1 MKSPEELFIKSS
13 FGRVWGNAPIKDKF
27 MTNNTLTI
35 LGSSGSIGTQAIQS
49 AMHLG
54 LQIDALSVHSNVKLL
69 EEQLR
74 LTGAKMCAVTD
85 ENAAKELKDNTKD
98 LDVKILA
105 GNDAATALASV
116 SKSDTLLNA
125 IIGFAGMVPTTEAI
139 KSGKNIAIAN
149 KETLVAAGEIVMPLA
164 KKYGVEILPVDSEH
178 CAIHQC
184 ISGSKKEHV
193 SKLIITGSGGPFFG
207 YTKEQLESVTPEQAL
222 KHPNWSMGKGI
233 TVYSSTL
240 VNKGLEMI
248 EAVRLFDMPEDKVEV
263 IINRQSII
271 HSLVEFIDGSLLAQL
286 ATPDMK
292 LCIQYALTYPNK
304 LPGLTTPLDLT
315 KVGTL
320 TFFPIDNEVFPSL
333 EIARRALRTGGV
345 NPCVYN
351 AANETCVDLF
361 LERKIKY
368 TDIFTLIDEA
378 CKKFGKGDG
387 ELTLDSIIKAD
398 TEARAF
404 VAEKV

>member
-1 MKSPEELFIKSS
+1 MK
-13 FGRVWGNAPIKDKF
+13 
-27 MTNNTLTI
+27 NNTLTI
-35 LGSSGSIGTQAIQS
+35 LGSTGSIGTQAIQS
-49 AMHLG
+49 ALHLG

-85 ENAAKELKDNTKD
+85 ENAAKELKDKTKD
-98 LDVKILA
+98 LDIKIYA
-105 GNDAATALASV
+105 GKDGASELASV

-164 KKYGVEILPVDSEH
+164 KKYGVTVLPVDSEH

-207 YTKEQLESVTPEQAL
+207 YTKEQLEAVTPEQAL

-271 HSLVEFIDGSLLAQL
+271 HSLVEFIDGSQLAQL

-292 LCIQYALTYPNK
+292 LVIQYALTYPNK

-333 EIARRALRTGGV
+333 EIARRALRTGGI

-368 TDIFTLIDEA
+368 TEIFTLIDEA

-398 TEARAF
+398 KDARAF
-404 VAEKV
+404 VTETVNSAG

>member
-1 MKSPEELFIKSS
+1 MKNK
-13 FGRVWGNAPIKDKF
+13 
-27 MTNNTLTI
+27 LTI
-35 LGSSGSIGTQAIQS
+35 LGSTGSIGTQAIES

-54 LQIDALSVHSNVKLL
+54 LEIEALSANSNVSLL
-69 EEQLR
+69 EEQIR
-74 LTGAKMCAVTD
+74 RTGAKICAVAD
-85 ENAAKELKDNTKD
+85 ENAAKELKDRTRD
-98 LDVKILA
+98 LDLTVYA
-105 GNDAATALASV
+105 GKNAAAEIASET
-116 SKSDTLLNA
+116 KSDTLLNA
-125 IIGFAGMVPTTEAI
+125 IIGFSGMIPTVEAI

-164 KKYGVEILPVDSEH
+164 KKHGVEVLPVDSEH

-184 ISGSKKEHV
+184 LSGTKKEFV
-193 SKLIITGSGGPFFG
+193 NRLIITGSGGPFFG
-207 YTKEQLESVTPEQAL
+207 YTHEQLETVTPEQAL

-248 EAVRLFDMPEDKVEV
+248 EAVRLFDIPEDRVEV
-263 IINRQSII
+263 IINRQSIV
-271 HSLVEFIDGSLLAQL
+271 HSLVEFIDGSVLAQL

-292 LCIQYALTYPNK
+292 LCIQYALTYPEK
-304 LPGLTTPLDLT
+304 LGGLTSPLDLT

-320 TFFPIDNEVFPSL
+320 TFFPIDGEVFPSL
-333 EIARRALRTGGV
+333 DIARRALRCGGI

-368 TDIFTLIDEA
+368 TDIFTLIDSA
-378 CKKFGKGDG
+378 CGKFGKGD
-387 ELTLDSIIKAD
+387 ELSLEAIVRAD
-398 TEARAF
+398 KEARAY
-404 VAEKV
+404 VKECAGKKD

>member
-1 MKSPEELFIKSS
+1 MGIGATPQEKDLTMK
-13 FGRVWGNAPIKDKF
+13 
-27 MTNNTLTI
+27 NNTLTI
-35 LGSSGSIGTQAIQS
+35 LGSTGSIGTQAIQS

-85 ENAAKELKDNTKD
+85 EKAAKELKNRTKD
-98 LDVKILA
+98 LEIKIFA
-105 GNDAATALASV
+105 GEMGAAELAAT

-125 IIGFAGMVPTTEAI
+125 IIGFSGMVPTVEAI

-149 KETLVAAGEIVMPLA
+149 KETLVSAGEFVMPLA

-184 ISGSKKEHV
+184 ISGSKKEFV
-193 SKLIITGSGGPFFG
+193 DKLIITGSGGPFFG
-207 YTKEQLESVTPEQAL
+207 CTKEQLENVTPEQAL

-248 EAVRLFDMPEDKVEV
+248 EAVRLFDIPEDRVEV

-271 HSLVEFIDGSLLAQL
+271 HSLVQFIDGSVLAQL

-320 TFFPIDNEVFPSL
+320 TFYPIDNEVFPSL
-333 EIARRALRTGGV
+333 EIARRSLRCGGI

-351 AANETCVDLF
+351 AANEVCVDLF

-368 TDIFTLIDEA
+368 TDIFTLIDNA
-378 CKKFGKGDG
+378 CEKFGKGEG
-387 ELTLDSIIKAD
+387 ELTLESIIKAD
-398 TEARAF
+398 AEAREF
-404 VAEKV
+404 VKSAI

>member
-1 MKSPEELFIKSS
+1 MK
-13 FGRVWGNAPIKDKF
+13 
-27 MTNNTLTI
+27 NNTLTI
-35 LGSSGSIGTQAIQS
+35 LGSTGSIGTQAITS

-54 LQIDALSVHSNVKLL
+54 LQIDALSVHSNVRLL

-85 ENAAKELKDNTKD
+85 TDAAKRLKDSVKD
-98 LDVKILA
+98 LDIKIFA
-105 GNDAATALASV
+105 GETAAAELASIAP
-116 SKSDTLLNA
+116 SDTLLNA
-125 IIGFAGMVPTTEAI
+125 IIGFSGLVPTAEAI
-139 KSGKNIAIAN
+139 KSRKNIAIAN

-164 KKYGVEILPVDSEH
+164 KEYGVEILPVDSEH

-184 ISGSKKEHV
+184 ISGTSKDFV
-193 SKLIITGSGGPFFG
+193 NKLIITGSGGPFFG
-207 YTKEQLESVTPEQAL
+207 YTREQLENVTPEQAL

-248 EAVRLFDMPEDKVEV
+248 EAVRLFDIPEDRVEV
-263 IINRQSII
+263 IINRQSIV
-271 HSLVEFIDGSLLAQL
+271 HSLVEFVDGSVLAQL

-320 TFFPIDNEVFPSL
+320 SFYEIDNETFPSL
-333 EIARRALRTGGV
+333 NIARRALRTGGV

-351 AANETCVDLF
+351 AANEVCVDLF
-361 LERKIKY
+361 LDRKIKY
-368 TDIFTLIDEA
+368 TDIFTLIENA
-378 CKKFGKGDG
+378 CGRFGKGEG
-387 ELTLDSIIKAD
+387 TLTLDSIINAD
-398 TEARAF
+398 KEARAY
-404 VAEKV
+404 VENLAK

>member
-1 MKSPEELFIKSS
+1 MK
-13 FGRVWGNAPIKDKF
+13 
-27 MTNNTLTI
+27 NNTLTI

-49 AMHLG
+49 ALHLG

-74 LTGAKMCAVTD
+74 LTGAKTCAVTD
-85 ENAAKELKDNTKD
+85 ENAAKELKDRTKD
-98 LDVKILA
+98 LDVKIYA
-105 GNDAATALASV
+105 GNDAATELASV

-184 ISGSKKEHV
+184 ISGNKKEHV
-193 SKLIITGSGGPFFG
+193 NKLIITGSGGPFFG

-315 KVGTL
+315 KVGML
-320 TFFPIDNEVFPSL
+320 TFFPIDNDVFPSL
-333 EIARRALRTGGV
+333 EIARRALRTGGI

-387 ELTLDSIIKAD
+387 ELTIDSLIKAD
-398 TEARAF
+398 TEAREF
-404 VAEKV
+404 VKENV

>member
-1 MKSPEELFIKSS
+1 MPPPKKDMIMK
-13 FGRVWGNAPIKDKF
+13 
-27 MTNNTLTI
+27 NNTLTI
-35 LGSSGSIGTQAIQS
+35 LGSTGSIGTQAIQS

-85 ENAAKELKDNTKD
+85 ENAAKELKDKTKD
-98 LDVKILA
+98 LDIKIYA
-105 GNDAATALASV
+105 GKDGASELASV
-116 SKSDTLLNA
+116 STSDTLLNA
-125 IIGFAGMVPTTEAI
+125 IIGFPGMLPTIEAI
-139 KSGKNIAIAN
+139 KSGKNLAIAN

-164 KKYGVEILPVDSEH
+164 KKYGVEVLPVDSEH

-184 ISGSKKEHV
+184 ISGSKKEQV

-207 YTKEQLESVTPEQAL
+207 YTKEQLENVTPEQAL

-271 HSLVEFIDGSLLAQL
+271 HSLVEFIDGSQLAQL

-292 LCIQYALTYPNK
+292 LVIQYALTYPNK

-333 EIARRALRTGGV
+333 EIARRALRTGGI

-398 TEARAF
+398 TEAREF
-404 VAEKV
+404 VKASV

>member
-1 MKSPEELFIKSS
+1 MK
-13 FGRVWGNAPIKDKF
+13 
-27 MTNNTLTI
+27 NNTLTI

-49 AMHLG
+49 ALHLG

-85 ENAAKELKDNTKD
+85 EKAAKELKDKTKD
-98 LDVKILA
+98 LDVKIFA
-105 GNDAATALASV
+105 GNDAATELASV
-116 SKSDTLLNA
+116 SESDTLLNA
-125 IIGFAGMVPTTEAI
+125 IIGFPGMLPTIEAI
-139 KSGKNIAIAN
+139 NSGKNLAIAN

-164 KKYGVEILPVDSEH
+164 KKKGITVLPVDSEH

-207 YTKEQLESVTPEQAL
+207 YTKEQLEAVTPEQAL

-248 EAVRLFDMPEDKVEV
+248 EAVRLFDMPEDKVEI

-292 LCIQYALTYPNK
+292 LVIQYALTYPNK
-304 LPGLTTPLDLT
+304 LPGLTAPLDLT

-320 TFFPIDNEVFPSL
+320 TFFQIDNEVFPSL

-378 CKKFGKGDG
+378 CKKFGSGNG

-398 TEARAF
+398 RDARAF

>member
-1 MKSPEELFIKSS
+1 MK
-13 FGRVWGNAPIKDKF
+13 
-27 MTNNTLTI
+27 NNTLTI
-35 LGSSGSIGTQAIQS
+35 LGSTGSIGTQAIQS

-85 ENAAKELKDNTKD
+85 MDAAKSLKDSVKD

-105 GNDAATALASV
+105 GETAAAELAAESP
-116 SKSDTLLNA
+116 SDTLLNA
-125 IIGFAGMVPTTEAI
+125 IIGFSGLVPTTEAI
-139 KSGKNIAIAN
+139 KSRKNIAIAN

-164 KKYGVEILPVDSEH
+164 KACGVEILPVDSEH

-184 ISGSKKEHV
+184 ISGTSKDFV
-193 SKLIITGSGGPFFG
+193 NKLIITGSGGPFFG
-207 YTKEQLESVTPEQAL
+207 YTREQLENVTPEQAL

-248 EAVRLFDMPEDKVEV
+248 EAVRLFDIPEDRVEV
-263 IINRQSII
+263 IINRQSIV
-271 HSLVEFIDGSLLAQL
+271 HSLVEFIDGSVLAQL

-320 TFFPIDNEVFPSL
+320 SFYEMDNETFPSL
-333 EIARRALRTGGV
+333 DIARKALRTGGV

-351 AANETCVDLF
+351 AANEVCVDLF
-361 LERKIKY
+361 LDRKIKY
-368 TDIFTLIDEA
+368 TDIFTLIENA
-378 CKKFGKGDG
+378 CRHFGKGEG
-387 ELTLDSIIKAD
+387 TLTLDSIIKAD
-398 TEARAF
+398 ADARAY
-404 VAEKV
+404 VENLAR

>member
-1 MKSPEELFIKSS
+1 MK
-13 FGRVWGNAPIKDKF
+13 
-27 MTNNTLTI
+27 NNSLTI

-49 AMHLG
+49 AIHLG

-85 ENAAKELKDNTKD
+85 ENAAKELKDKTKD
-98 LDVKILA
+98 LDLKIYGGKEGA
-105 GNDAATALASV
+105 SELASV

-125 IIGFAGMVPTTEAI
+125 IIGFAGMIPTTEAI

-164 KKYGVEILPVDSEH
+164 KKHGVEVLPIDSEH

-184 ISGSKKEHV
+184 ISGSKKEFV
-193 SKLIITGSGGPFFG
+193 NKLIITGSGGPFFG
-207 YTKEQLESVTPEQAL
+207 YTREQLENVTPEQAL
-222 KHPNWSMGKGI
+222 NHPNWSMGKGI

-248 EAVRLFDMPEDKVEV
+248 EAVRLFDIPEDKVKV

-333 EIARRALRTGGV
+333 EIARRALRTGGI

-368 TDIFTLIDEA
+368 TEIFTLIDEA
-378 CKKFGKGDG
+378 CNKFGKGDG
-387 ELTLDSIIKAD
+387 KLTLDSIIKAD
-398 TEARAF
+398 KDARAF
-404 VAEKV
+404 VTETVNSAG

>member
-1 MKSPEELFIKSS
+1 MK
-13 FGRVWGNAPIKDKF
+13 
-27 MTNNTLTI
+27 NNTLTI

-49 AMHLG
+49 ALHLG

-85 ENAAKELKDNTKD
+85 EKAAKELKDNTKD
-98 LDVKILA
+98 LDVKIYT
-105 GNDAATALASV
+105 GNDAATELASV

-125 IIGFAGMVPTTEAI
+125 IIGFPGMLPTVEAI
-139 KSGKNIAIAN
+139 KSGKNLAIAN

-164 KKYGVEILPVDSEH
+164 KKKGVTVLPVDSEH

-193 SKLIITGSGGPFFG
+193 NKLIITGSGGPFFG
-207 YTKEQLESVTPEQAL
+207 YTKEQLEAVTPEQAL

-248 EAVRLFDMPEDKVEV
+248 EAVRLFDMPEDRVEV

-292 LCIQYALTYPNK
+292 LVIQYALTYPNK

>member
-1 MKSPEELFIKSS
+1 MK
-13 FGRVWGNAPIKDKF
+13 
-27 MTNNTLTI
+27 NNTLTI
-35 LGSSGSIGTQAIQS
+35 LGSTGSIGTQAIQS

-85 ENAAKELKDNTKD
+85 ENAAKNLKTSVKD

-105 GNDAATALASV
+105 GETAASELAASAP
-116 SKSDTLLNA
+116 SDTLLNA
-125 IIGFAGMVPTTEAI
+125 IIGFSGLVPTAEAI
-139 KSGKNIAIAN
+139 KSRKNIAIAN

-164 KKYGVEILPVDSEH
+164 KACGVEILPVDSEH

-184 ISGSKKEHV
+184 ISGTPKDFV
-193 SKLIITGSGGPFFG
+193 NKLIITGSGGPFFG
-207 YTKEQLESVTPEQAL
+207 YTREQLENVTPEQAL

-248 EAVRLFDMPEDKVEV
+248 EAVRLFDIPEDRVEV
-263 IINRQSII
+263 IINRQSIV
-271 HSLVEFIDGSLLAQL
+271 HSLVEFVDGSVLAQL

-320 TFFPIDNEVFPSL
+320 SFYEIDNETFPSL
-333 EIARRALRTGGV
+333 NIARKALRTGGV

-351 AANETCVDLF
+351 AANEVCVDLF
-361 LERKIKY
+361 LDRKIKY
-368 TDIFTLIDEA
+368 TDIFALIENA
-378 CKKFGKGDG
+378 CEHFGKGEG
-387 ELTLDSIIKAD
+387 ELSLDSIIKAD
-398 TEARAF
+398 AEAREY
-404 VAEKV
+404 VEKLAR

>member
-1 MKSPEELFIKSS
+1 MK
-13 FGRVWGNAPIKDKF
+13 
-27 MTNNTLTI
+27 NNTLTI

-85 ENAAKELKDNTKD
+85 EKAAKELKENTKD
-98 LDVKILA
+98 LDVKIFA
-105 GNDAATALASV
+105 GNAAATELASV

-125 IIGFAGMVPTTEAI
+125 IIGFPGMLPTIEAI
-139 KSGKNIAIAN
+139 KSGKNLAIAN

-164 KKYGVEILPVDSEH
+164 KKKGVTVLPVDSEH

-193 SKLIITGSGGPFFG
+193 NKLIITGSGGPFFG
-207 YTKEQLESVTPEQAL
+207 YTKEQLEAVTPEQAL

-292 LCIQYALTYPNK
+292 LVIQYALTYPNK
-304 LPGLTTPLDLT
+304 LPGLTAPLDLT

-378 CKKFGKGDG
+378 CKKFGSGDG
-387 ELTLDSIIKAD
+387 ELTLDGIIKAD
-398 TEARAF
+398 REARAF